1 VRSEVDTGEAAGQR
15 RLRDVLRPYL
25 NPPRPADPAVVA
37 DPARRTG
44 IRLELL
50 IVFAVTLGLSGL
62 RSLLSLLDS
71 LLQPAPLSQQS
82 VALNTPQ
89 ARAGYIDLAFQLAFV
104 LQLLA
109 WGALGAY
116 LLWNAGIRPRAVGLD
131 RTRPRRDAL
140 TGCALAAVVGIPG
153 LALYLVALA
162 LDLNLTVLPSTLNDV
177 WWRLPVL
184 VLEAAGN
191 AWAEEVLVIGFLL
204 TRLRQL
210 GWHEN
215 ASVLAAATLRG
226 SYHLYQGFGGGVG
239 NLAMGL
245 LFGRYWQRTNRLW
258 PLVVAHTL
266 LDTVS
271 FVGYAL
277 LHGHVGWIH

>member
-1 VRSEVDTGEAAGQR
+1 MRSWLSGSR
-15 RLRDVLRPYL
+15 LLLSWLWHYRLRSWIFW
-25 NPPRPADPAVVA
+25 PRPADPPVER
-37 DPARRTG
+37 DPAVRR
-44 IRLELL
+44 RLRIELAV
-50 IVFAVTLGLSGL
+50 VFAVTLGLSGL

-89 ARAGYIDLAFQLAFV
+89 ARVGYLDLAFQLAFV

-116 LLWNAGIRPRAVGLD
+116 LLWAAGIRLSRVGLD
-131 RTRPRRDAL
+131 RRRRWLDARA
-140 TGCALAAVVGIPG
+140 GCVLAAIVGIPG
-153 LALYLVALA
+153 LALYVVARA
-162 LDLNLTVLPSTLNDV
+162 LDLNLTVLPSTLNDA

-191 AWAEEVLVIGFLL
+191 AWAEEVLVVGYLI

-210 GWHEN
+210 DLSEN
-215 ASVLAAATLRG
+215 QSVLAAATLRG

-258 PLVVAHTL
+258 PLILAHTL

>member
-1 VRSEVDTGEAAGQR
+1 VRRVRASW
-15 RLRDVLRPYL
+15 RPWL
-25 NPPRPADPAVVA
+25 A
-37 DPARRTG
+37 PARPEQPA
-44 IRLELL
+44 ELTDARDRRAVKYEVL
-50 IVFAVTLGLSGL
+50 LVFAVTLGLSGL

-89 ARAGYIDLAFQLAFV
+89 ARADLIDLAYQLVFV

-109 WGALGAY
+109 WGTLGAY
-116 LLWNAGIRPRAVGLD
+116 LLWNSGIRLASIGLD
-131 RTRPRRDAL
+131 GRRKLRDA
-140 TGCALAAVVGIPG
+140 GAGAVLAAIVGVPG
-153 LALYLVALA
+153 LLLYLVARA
-162 LDLNLTVLPSTLNDV
+162 LDLNLTVLPTTLNDV

-184 VLEAAGN
+184 TLEAIGN
-191 AWAEEVLVIGFLL
+191 AWAEEALVIGFLL

-210 GWHEN
+210 GWSEN

-245 LFGRYWQRTNRLW
+245 LFGRHWQRTNRLW
-258 PLVVAHTL
+258 PLVVAHSI

-277 LHGHVGWIH
+277 LHGHVGWLP

>member
-1 VRSEVDTGEAAGQR
+1 VLSGWRSW
-15 RLRDVLRPYL
+15 L
-25 NPPRPADPAVVA
+25 NPPRQDPPRQ
-37 DPARRTG
+37 DPPRPDESTGAGHPRGRRG
-44 IRLELL
+44 IAIELL
-50 IVFAVTLGLSGL
+50 VVFAVTLGLSGL

-89 ARAGYIDLAFQLAFV
+89 ARADLIDLAFQLAFV
-104 LQLLA
+104 IQLLA

-116 LLWNAGIRPRAVGLD
+116 LLWNSGIRLGAIGLD
-131 RTRPRRDAL
+131 RTRRARDAL
-140 TGCALAAVVGIPG
+140 AGCVLAAIVGVPG
-153 LALYLVALA
+153 LLLYLSARA
-162 LDLNLTVLPSTLNDV
+162 LDLNLTVLPTTLNDV

-184 VLEAAGN
+184 TLEALGN
-191 AWAEEVLVIGFLL
+191 AWAEEVLVVGFLL

-210 GWHEN
+210 GWSEN
-215 ASVLAAATLRG
+215 RALLTAATLRG
-226 SYHLYQGFGGGVG
+226 SYHLYQGFGGGIG

-258 PLVVAHTL
+258 PLVIAHTI

-277 LHGHVGWIH
+277 LRGHVGWLP